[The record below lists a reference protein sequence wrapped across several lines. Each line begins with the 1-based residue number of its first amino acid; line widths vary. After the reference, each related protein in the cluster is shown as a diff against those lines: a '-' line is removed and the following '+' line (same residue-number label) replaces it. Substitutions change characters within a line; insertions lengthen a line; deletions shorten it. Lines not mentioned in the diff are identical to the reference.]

1 MMDKKKVG
9 GRLLHLR
16 GMRSQEEVAAALG
29 IRQSTLAMYERG
41 SRTPRDEIKL
51 ALARYYGCSV
61 EAIFFSENDTICGKS
76 QGS

>member
-1 MMDKKKVG
+1 MDKKKVG
-9 GRLLHLR
+9 GRLLQLR

-41 SRTPRDEIKL
+41 ARMPRDEIKL

-61 EAIFFSENDTICGKS
+61 EALFFNENDTFRGES
-76 QGS
+76 S